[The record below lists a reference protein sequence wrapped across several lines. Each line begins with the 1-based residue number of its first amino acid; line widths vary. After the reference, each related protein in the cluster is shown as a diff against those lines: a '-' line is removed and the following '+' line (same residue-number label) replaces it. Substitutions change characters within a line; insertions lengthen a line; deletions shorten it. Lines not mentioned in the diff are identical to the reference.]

1 MIYQTPREYEAMLQV
16 KKSVEYTLN
25 QLRTSQILDRNA
37 WILSLETIK
46 QQIEILENDWEQN
59 ARKSN

>member
-1 MIYQTPREYEAMLQV
+1 MIFQTPREYEAMLQV

-25 QLRTSQILDRNA
+25 QLRTSQIIDRNA

-46 QQIEILENDWEQN
+46 KQIEIWETGGEC
-59 ARKSN
+59 

>member
-1 MIYQTPREYEAMLQV
+1 MIFQTPREYEAMLQV
-16 KKSVEYTLN
+16 KRSVDYTLK

-46 QQIEILENDWEQN
+46 QQIEIWETGGEDVREFN
-59 ARKSN
+59 

>member
-1 MIYQTPREYEAMLQV
+1 MISPPKDMIFQTPREYEAMLQV
-16 KKSVEYTLN
+16 KKSVEYTLK

-46 QQIEILENDWEQN
+46 QQIEIWETGG
-59 ARKSN
+59 

>member
-1 MIYQTPREYEAMLQV
+1 MIFQTPREYEAMLQV

-25 QLRTSQILDRNA
+25 QLRTSQIIDRNA

-46 QQIEILENDWEQN
+46 QQIETWETGGENV
-59 ARKSN
+59 RKFN

>member
-1 MIYQTPREYEAMLQV
+1 MIFQTPREYEAMLQV

-46 QQIEILENDWEQN
+46 QQIEIWETGGEDVREFN
-59 ARKSN
+59 

>member
-1 MIYQTPREYEAMLQV
+1 MIFETPREYEAMLQV

-25 QLRTSQILDRNA
+25 QLRTSQIIDRNA

-46 QQIEILENDWEQN
+46 QQIETWETGGEDV
-59 ARKSN
+59 RKFN

>member
-1 MIYQTPREYEAMLQV
+1 MIFQTPREYEAMLQI
-16 KKSVEYTLN
+16 KRSVDYTLN

-46 QQIEILENDWEQN
+46 QQIEIWETGGEDVREFN
-59 ARKSN
+59 

>member
-1 MIYQTPREYEAMLQV
+1 MIFQTPREYEAMLQV

-37 WILSLETIK
+37 WILSLETIQK
-46 QQIEILENDWEQN
+46 QIENWETGGEC
-59 ARKSN
+59 

>member
-1 MIYQTPREYEAMLQV
+1 MIFQTPKEYEAMLQV

-46 QQIEILENDWEQN
+46 QQIEIWETGGEDVREFN
-59 ARKSN
+59 

>member
-1 MIYQTPREYEAMLQV
+1 MIFQTPREYEAMLQV
-16 KKSVEYTLN
+16 KRSVDYTLN

-46 QQIEILENDWEQN
+46 QQIESWETGGEDVREFN
-59 ARKSN
+59 

>member
-1 MIYQTPREYEAMLQV
+1 MIFQTPREYEAMLQV
-16 KKSVEYTLN
+16 KRSVEYTLN

-46 QQIEILENDWEQN
+46 QQIEIWETGGEDV
-59 ARKSN
+59 RKFN

>member
-1 MIYQTPREYEAMLQV
+1 MIFQTPREYEAMLQV

-37 WILSLETIK
+37 WIISLETIK
-46 QQIEILENDWEQN
+46 KQIEIWETGGEDVREFN
-59 ARKSN
+59 

>member
-1 MIYQTPREYEAMLQV
+1 MIFQTPREYEAMLQV
-16 KKSVEYTLN
+16 KRSVEYTLN

-46 QQIEILENDWEQN
+46 QQIEIWETGGEDV
-59 ARKSN
+59 RKN

>member
-1 MIYQTPREYEAMLQV
+1 MIFQTPREYEAMLQV

-25 QLRTSQILDRNA
+25 QLRTSQIIDRNA

-46 QQIEILENDWEQN
+46 QQIETWETGGEDVREFN
-59 ARKSN
+59 

>member
-1 MIYQTPREYEAMLQV
+1 MIFQTPKKYEAMLQV
-16 KKSVEYTLN
+16 KRSVDYTLN

-46 QQIEILENDWEQN
+46 QQIEIWETGGEDVREFN
-59 ARKSN
+59 

>member
-1 MIYQTPREYEAMLQV
+1 MIFQTPREYEAMLQV

-25 QLRTSQILDRNA
+25 QLRTSQIIDRNA

-46 QQIEILENDWEQN
+46 QQIETWETGGEDV
-59 ARKSN
+59 RKFN

>member
-1 MIYQTPREYEAMLQV
+1 MILETPREYEAMLQV

-25 QLRTSQILDRNA
+25 QLRTSRIIDRNA

-46 QQIEILENDWEQN
+46 QQIETWETGGEDV
-59 ARKSN
+59 RKFN

>member
-1 MIYQTPREYEAMLQV
+1 MIFQTPREYEAMLQV

-25 QLRTSQILDRNA
+25 QLRTSQIVDRNA

-46 QQIEILENDWEQN
+46 QQIETWETGGEDV
-59 ARKSN
+59 RKFN

>member
-46 QQIEILENDWEQN
+46 QQIEIWETGGEDVREFN
-59 ARKSN
+59 